1 MDLILPHATTTTV
14 TPTKAGVQERHASQT
29 ASRSRIGHDAHL
41 RLPAFAG
48 MTAILMTLAA
58 CKPADAPKADAP
70 KTAQAGGPPPPP
82 PYQMR
87 SEMPSGDRLS
97 GGKDGADL
105 FSNRCGS
112 CHLAGGMGSNLL
124 TKQRMAMGEPP
135 ENGLL
140 ANRKDLTP
148 DYVKTVV
155 RMGKNAMPAQTKVDI
170 TDAELEAVAAYLGK
184 AKS

>member
-1 MDLILPHATTTTV
+1 MMDRLLSFKCSPAKAGAYSPNIVSFHATWT
-14 TPTKAGVQERHASQT
+14 
-29 ASRSRIGHDAHL
+29 
-41 RLPAFAG
+41 PAFAG
-48 MTAILMTLAA
+48 VLLLLATTA

-70 KTAQAGGPPPPP
+70 KTAQAGVPPPPP

-87 SEMPSGDRLS
+87 AEMPSGDRLS
-97 GGKDGADL
+97 GSKSGEDL

-155 RMGKNAMPAQTKVDI
+155 RMGKNAMPPQTKVDI
-170 TDAELEAVAAYLGK
+170 TEAELDAVAAYLGK

>member
-1 MDLILPHATTTTV
+1 MVLILPDAAHPEPVEGPSFSFHAGRRR
-14 TPTKAGVQERHASQT
+14 KGRAST
-29 ASRSRIGHDAHL
+29 SSARAAL
-41 RLPAFAG
+41 FVAL
-48 MTAILMTLAA
+48 AITLAA

-97 GGKDGADL
+97 GSKNGEDL
-105 FSNRCGS
+105 FSNRCGA

-170 TDAELEAVAAYLGK
+170 TDAELDAMAAYLGK

>member
-1 MDLILPHATTTTV
+1 MDLILHHAARPEPV
-14 TPTKAGVQERHASQT
+14 EGLLLPCNHSERGKRKASTSSART
-29 ASRSRIGHDAHL
+29 AL
-41 RLPAFAG
+41 LVVL
-48 MTAILMTLAA
+48 AIALSA
-58 CKPADAPKADAP
+58 CKPAEAPKADAP

-87 SEMPSGDRLS
+87 SEMPSGNRLS
-97 GGKDGADL
+97 GSKNGADL

-170 TDAELEAVAAYLGK
+170 TDAELDAVAAHLGK